1 MAIYNDLGAAEA
13 LAELAV
19 ARATGVSISLSH
31 EGGSAVSLY
40 ASVLSDYNRV
50 EDKFDHRRQVEAGE
64 LTLLI
69 PVQTGLS
76 VQSGVNKPIVQ
87 GDVVVYNSRRYVVH
101 GDVDV
106 QSNGYVFIVRSRED
120 RSHTVGVKS

>member
-1 MAIYNDLGAAEA
+1 MAIYNDIGKAEA
-13 LAELAV
+13 MAELAV
-19 ARATGVSISLSH
+19 ARAIGVSVLWSH
-31 EGGSAVSLY
+31 EGAADVSLY
-40 ASVLSDYNRV
+40 ASVLSDANRI

-64 LTLLI
+64 LTLVI

-87 GDVVVYNSRRYVVH
+87 GDVITYNGRRYVVS
-101 GDVDV
+101 GDIDV
-106 QSNGYVFIVRSRED
+106 QSNGYVFIVRLRED